1 MIVQNDLI
9 ELIKDSVVNMTKD
22 EAKESGLP
30 QFSYSKLD
38 VLHQC
43 NRRYKLKYVDKNYS
57 KSSTI
62 PLEFGSLLHRVLEE
76 KGNMILSGEEVDYG
90 KLREML
96 NDGVPDEELLGV
108 KGLAGKYLMDFYEG
122 DNATGRNYPE
132 KAYLFETQVLL
143 SRMESEEWSPI
154 CTEQPFFFS
163 FDGKIVLHGF
173 IDRVDQDADGNL
185 KVIDYKTSKKVF
197 SEDKLKTPLQMFI
210 YDLACYALFGKIP
223 VAHEYD
229 FICIDQQVTEEDG
242 VCTKGY
248 FKRGLKKL
256 RNLLE
261 HEEQITKDNDFAP
274 NATPLCY
281 WCDFAGHT
289 PNADPTLKGM
299 CPYYSLWTPT
309 QKTFKVNARYEE
321 KQDISSNRKF
331 IF

>member
-1 MIVQNDLI
+1 MGIQNDMI
-9 ELIKDSVVNMTKD
+9 DLIKDSVVNMTEE

-38 VLHQC
+38 VLQQC
-43 NRRYKLKYVDKNYS
+43 SRRYKLKYVDKNYS

-76 KGNMILSGEEVDYG
+76 KGKAIIEGREVDYE
-90 KLREML
+90 KLSKMITE
-96 NDGVPDEELLGV
+96 GVSEENLLGV
-108 KGLAGKYLMDFYEG
+108 KGLTKKYLTDFFEP

-132 KAYLFETQVLL
+132 KAYLFETEVLPN
-143 SRMESEEWSPI
+143 RMESEEWHPI

-163 FDGKIVLHGF
+163 FDQKIILHGF
-173 IDRVDQDADGNL
+173 IDRVDQNDKGEL
-185 KVIDYKTSKKVF
+185 KVIDYKTSKKVYGA
-197 SEDKLKTPLQMFI
+197 DKLRTPLQMFV

-229 FICIDQQVTEEDG
+229 FVCIDEQVTEEDG

-261 HEEQITKDNDFAP
+261 HEEQITKDNNFAP

-289 PNADPTLKGM
+289 PNADPALKGM

-309 QKTFKVNARYEE
+309 EKTFRVNARYEE
-321 KQDISSNRKF
+321 KQDINPVRKF